1 MPFLRN
7 KKDMK
12 KDIKEEIKENIR
24 ENIREKAIE
33 TVLAKD
39 MSEYSKV
46 VNRQRYQ
53 NIVAGRVLKET
64 KDALEVADALLKS
77 VEDINM
83 EMVKHDEHIK
93 KTVDVSAEVG
103 AFSEEV
109 FANVEE
115 TIKVIDETLNKAQV
129 GQTSVQNIV
138 DSIDTIQY
146 TVDSMKDVI
155 TQLAEKSQ
163 KIKGIVDTIKG
174 IAKTTHLLA
183 LNANIEAA
191 RAGEAGRGFSVVAGE
206 VKKLADNSSKSADEI
221 DHIISEITN
230 VTDKT
235 LHIILQGVEKV
246 VQSTEIAEKAGKAI
260 DDMMLSIGTTKNIS
274 NQIGIVVKEQTDKN
288 QYLISVVDEMVEVAD
303 AVKSLNE
310 NIAVNADRQKAT
322 LNMLEDTINNL
333 NKMSKLDLNTQLLEK
348 TTFVM
353 GGAEAQSLDP
363 AMATEIAISSIVT
376 PLNMGLVQF
385 GSGMDIIGAIAR
397 AWHLESDNV
406 TWSFNLRN
414 DIKFHNGRTVTARDV
429 KYSFER
435 LLSKEL
441 DSPNRW
447 FLSFIKGA
455 EEYYR
460 GNSKEV
466 DGIIVTGEHSLKI
479 TLEYPYSSFISNLAH
494 CSCSIVAKEEISN
507 ISKNP
512 VGAGP
517 FRLVEINKEQKYF
530 VYEKVEKYAL
540 GEALVDSIRILW
552 GIENQTDRFLE
563 GKLDYVAV
571 GSNNI
576 NQIKEKRY
584 NIQTTECAG
593 ARFIACNFRSK
604 NPLIRSKEVRQAI
617 NYCIDRERI
626 IKEGL
631 GGFEKVAK
639 GIFPS
644 IIFNN
649 TGLKEYKRNVSKAKE
664 LMRASGVSGGTL
676 TIQLIENGAN
686 NGVHNKIFEVLGENL
701 KELGITLKSIG
712 VPGNKYYAEETLS
725 RSDMFIYGWLGDS
738 GTPDNFIEPLIDIN
752 NPLNRNRYDNP
763 VLAKL
768 LEESKKVKNPYKYK
782 EILSNLENIM
792 LEDAPWILL
801 SNICVSYAYSEHMK
815 GLKLHPL
822 NIIKYTDMWKE

>member
-1 MPFLRN
+1 MVIFKN
-7 KKDMK
+7 KKNVK
-12 KDIKEEIKENIR
+12 NDIKEEIRDNIK

-33 TVLAKD
+33 TIFSKD
-39 MSEYSKV
+39 INEYSKV

-83 EMVKHDEHIK
+83 EMIKHDEHIK

-109 FANVEE
+109 HANVEE
-115 TIKVIDETLNKAQV
+115 TIRVIDETLNKAQV

-138 DSIDTIQY
+138 GSIETIQY
-146 TVDSMKDVI
+146 TVDSMKEVI

-191 RAGEAGRGFSVVAGE
+191 RAGEAGKGFSVVAGE
-206 VKKLADNSSKSADEI
+206 VKKLADSSSKSADEI
-221 DHIISEITN
+221 DSIISEITN

-235 LHIILQGVEKV
+235 LHIIMQGVEKV
-246 VQSTEIAEKAGKAI
+246 VQSTEVAEKAGKAI
-260 DDMMLSIGTTKNIS
+260 DDMMLSIGTTKDIS

-288 QYLISVVDEMVEVAD
+288 QYLISVVDEMLEVAE

-322 LNMLEDTINNL
+322 LNMLGDTIDNL
-333 NKMSKLDLNTQLLEK
+333 NKMSKIELNSQLVEK
-348 TTFVM
+348 TAFII
-353 GGAEAQSLDP
+353 GGEEVKSLDP
-363 AMATEIAISSIVT
+363 AMATEISVSNMVT

-385 GSGMDIIGAIAR
+385 GSGMDIMGAIAR
-397 AWHLESDNV
+397 AWHLETDNV
-406 TWSFNLRN
+406 TWSFNLRS
-414 DIKFHNGRTVTARDV
+414 DVKFHNGRTVTANDV

-435 LLSKEL
+435 LLSREL

-455 EEYYR
+455 EDYYKGR
-460 GNSKEV
+460 SREV
-466 DGIIVTGEHSLKI
+466 SGIVITGQHNLKI
-479 TLEYPYSSFISNLAH
+479 TLEYPYGSFISNLAH
-494 CSCSIVAKEEISN
+494 CSCSILPKEGSSSIDKRP
-507 ISKNP
+507 I
-512 VGAGP
+512 GAGP
-517 FRLVEINKEQKYF
+517 FKLAEVNEEGKFFIF
-530 VYEKVEKYAL
+530 EKIENYPL
-540 GEALVDSIRILW
+540 GAALVDKIKILY
-552 GIENQTDRFLE
+552 GLENQTDEFLE
-563 GKLDYVAV
+563 GKLDYVTV
-571 GSNNI
+571 SSDNI
-576 NQIKEKRY
+576 NRIKEKGY
-584 NIQTTECAG
+584 HIETIECAG
-593 ARFIACNFRSK
+593 ARFIACNFRSN
-604 NPLIRSKEVRQAI
+604 NPLIKSKEVRQAI
-617 NYCIDRERI
+617 NFCIDRERI
-626 IKEGL
+626 IKEAL

-649 TGLKEYKRNVSKAKE
+649 SGLNGYKRNMSKAKE
-664 LMRASGVSGGTL
+664 LMRASGMSGGTL
-676 TIQLIENGAN
+676 TIQIIENSNN
-686 NGVHNKIFEVLGENL
+686 NGLHYKVFQVLTENL
-701 KELGITLKSIG
+701 KEIGITLKTIG

-725 RSDMFIYGWLGDS
+725 RSDLFIYGWLGDS

-752 NPLNRNRYDNP
+752 NPLNRNRYNNP
-763 VLAKL
+763 RLKEL

-792 LEDAPWILL
+792 LADAPWITL

-815 GLKLHPL
+815 GLRVHPL
-822 NIIKYTDMWKE
+822 NIIKYSDMWKE